1 VQSVGAY
8 TVQGCYVDLVAARV
22 LNGYMFADGT
32 GMTVQECVGTCQG
45 KGCKL
50 FLFRYAGK

>member
-1 VQSVGAY
+1 MQSVGAY

-32 GMTVQECVGTCQG
+32 VTTVQECVGTCQG